1 MQDRKKEFKKLL
13 GNLIRE
19 KRSEANKSISLVS
32 DEIDLSKSV
41 WFEIENGNRD
51 PQITTMWRISEAL
64 NIPLSEFIKGIE
76 NKIGTNYFIDN

>member
-13 GNLIRE
+13 GNLVRE

-64 NIPLSEFIKGIE
+64 NIPLSEFIKEIE